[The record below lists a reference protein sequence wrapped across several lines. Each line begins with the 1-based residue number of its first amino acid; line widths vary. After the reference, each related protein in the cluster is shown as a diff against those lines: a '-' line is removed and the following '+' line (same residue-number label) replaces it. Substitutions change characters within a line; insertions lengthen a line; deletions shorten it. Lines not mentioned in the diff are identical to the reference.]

1 MKLRQP
7 LKITSLSKETHDH
20 RNRMIVGLP
29 LYRDP
34 DWMDLNKTFTLDTG
48 KASIPLI
55 PSLLFENPGALSV

>member
-1 MKLRQP
+1 
-7 LKITSLSKETHDH
+7 
-20 RNRMIVGLP
+20 MIVGLP

-55 PSLLFENPGALSV
+55 VVPPPCDRMYFPDIADTGYKHLSCPVPSPLF